1 MKEENYN
8 TDPIKLPEGSRKENP
23 NDILKEDLYT
33 NPIKINPEVE
43 DKFSDKLSSDQYNSP
58 TGITGKIY
66 DSSTLPDGYDE
77 NMKLGG
83 DRNIPVGESQSD
95 KSSSYLS
102 EDRYKSPINLNIN
115 THEKGINETPIELV
129 NKDEVNKSNSII
141 TEDRY
146 INPIPREGIEGD
158 YDSKLSS
165 EGYSSP
171 IHISNVEDV
180 DHSYILEESR
190 YFDTVK
196 LNAEDNSDVI
206 KSGNRYQTSIELTA
220 EDRSPGYLILERY
233 IKPQDIHNFESI
245 SSLNTRL
252 ESVVIKDSE
261 YTEDTDSLGYTIGGN
276 HMSSERNL
284 PPNVDPSSR
293 RPRKDTPVGRS
304 SNDTEDRKGLIVDDN
319 SSESKISDFI
329 SNKDIIPIDRKIEDY
344 RDIDESRYSGFK
356 VELSSESNNPS
367 IDKEKYSDT
376 TKIPNYSNEL
386 PEIDDSVISLPVDTA
401 PLTEDIKDK
410 YANTAKW
417 MSVQND
423 LDRGFNT
430 VRKYEQLLGN
440 YAQLGD
446 WGQMVSSAVTG
457 VLGAK
462 NFRDNT
468 RVPAHKVKALSELSA
483 IRSTVQNNFTGPM
496 GMAKQELID
505 ELLLTTEIALRKAR
519 ELAKEN
525 AGRLPGNNEGIIS
538 NFINEKLGGNIVKK
552 GIDAVTGAIN
562 SVSNKIFGV
571 DGGER
576 VAYIEPKNRPE
587 KIENYGYS
595 KVTENLGS
603 DVSRIFSSDY
613 MSEGLYTTLSELAN
627 SSISNINDLSEV
639 LRNAPYITSW
649 NKIMDLDSDSN
660 DKWEIVFK
668 PFIGSENGNYTVLPD
683 ISEIN
688 TRNMKEFNVETNYT
702 NWLPFTGF
710 ELQHKKLTNK
720 SVGLFDGEFSIPV
733 SLEFTNEIRLTISD
747 DQCKSFRWY
756 FDTCTEASMY
766 KRVKDSKEMK
776 KGEDYTKVYK
786 DKPMTAM
793 YKNATFEC
801 SIYVLKGDLATVKK
815 FPLLITLRDYQVE
828 YVGDQ
833 ESSPVE
839 LSLHFSIV
847 GELNTKMSD
856 AARNLN
862 SMELPNKPKT
872 PSLSTPGLN
881 SASGSSKSSASLSG

>member
-1 MKEENYN
+1 MKS
-8 TDPIKLPEGSRKENP
+8 DDK
-23 NDILKEDLYT
+23 YT
-33 NPIKINPEVE
+33 NPINLPNNLE
-43 DKFSDKLSSDQYNSP
+43 DKLDDTLKKDLYNKPDELKLRSDNSLPLNYESSVDLPNDNLYIPIGEKGIDKLDEYLSDYSNKIPNNRSENDIDEEIYSTPVKLNIEINEVGTEYISSLPESKSDNSESEVLSKTSYSNP
-58 TGITGKIY
+58 LEITVE
-66 DSSTLPDGYDE
+66 DSSTDIIE
-77 NMKLGG
+77 
-83 DRNIPVGESQSD
+83 
-95 KSSSYLS
+95 
-102 EDRYKSPINLNIN
+102 EDRYKSPISNLVEDNSSNILTN
-115 THEKGINETPIELV
+115 ESRYISPVKNEVEDKSPAYLLLEK
-129 NKDEVNKSNSII
+129 
-141 TEDRY
+141 Y
-146 INPIPREGIEGD
+146 INPITIEKSKSLSD
-158 YDSKLSS
+158 LNDKLSKV
-165 EGYSSP
+165 
-171 IHISNVEDV
+171 VED
-180 DHSYILEESR
+180 DSYYYEI
-190 YFDTVK
+190 
-196 LNAEDNSDVI
+196 
-206 KSGNRYQTSIELTA
+206 
-220 EDRSPGYLILERY
+220 
-233 IKPQDIHNFESI
+233 
-245 SSLNTRL
+245 
-252 ESVVIKDSE
+252 
-261 YTEDTDSLGYTIGGN
+261 TDSLGYTQSGK
-276 HMSSERNL
+276 HSSINRLL
-284 PPNVDPSSR
+284 PPDIDPSNR
-293 RPRKDTPVGRS
+293 RPRKDEHVGRS
-304 SNDTEDRKGLIVDDN
+304 DSDLVTDDYVRRGLVNDSNN
-319 SSESKISDFI
+319 SESKSSDYL
-329 SNKDIIPIDRKIEDY
+329 SNKESIPIDRKIEDY
-344 RDIDESRYSGFK
+344 RNISEDRYSGYK
-356 VELSSESNNPS
+356 IDVSQDKNSSSVNESKYSES
-367 IDKEKYSDT
+367 E
-376 TKIPNYSNEL
+376 KIPGYSENL
-386 PEIDDSVISLPVDTA
+386 PDITENVVSLPVDTV

-538 NFINEKLGGNIVKK
+538 NFINEKLGGNLIKK
-552 GIDAVTGAIN
+552 GIDTVTGAID
-562 SVSNKIFGV
+562 SISNKIFGV

-576 VAYIEPKNRPE
+576 VAYIDPKNRPE

-603 DVSRIFSSDY
+603 DISRIFSNDY
-613 MSEGLYTTLSELAN
+613 ISNGFYTTLSELAN
-627 SSISNINDLSEV
+627 SSISNINELSEV

-649 NKIMDLDSDSN
+649 NKIMELDSDSN

-688 TRNMKEFNVETNYT
+688 TRNMKEFKVKTNYT

-766 KRVKDSKEMK
+766 KRVKESDEME

-793 YKNATFEC
+793 YKNVTFEC

-815 FPLLITLRDYQVE
+815 FPLLVTLRDYQVE

-839 LSLHFSIV
+839 LNLHFSIV

-856 AARNLN
+856 SARKLN
-862 SMELPNKPKT
+862 SMELPNKPET

-881 SASGSSKSSASLSG
+881 SASGSSKSSASLSGWDNGAYLT

>member
-1 MKEENYN
+1 MKS
-8 TDPIKLPEGSRKENP
+8 DDK
-23 NDILKEDLYT
+23 YT
-33 NPIKINPEVE
+33 NPINLPNNLEDKLDDKLKKDLYNKPDELKVRSNSSLPLNYESSVDLPNDNLYIPIGEKGIDKLDEYLSDYSNKIPNNRSENDIDEEIYSTPVKLNIEINEVGTEYISSLPESKSDNSESEVLGKTSYSNPLEITVE
-43 DKFSDKLSSDQYNSP
+43 DR
-58 TGITGKIY
+58 
-66 DSSTLPDGYDE
+66 STDIIE
-77 NMKLGG
+77 
-83 DRNIPVGESQSD
+83 
-95 KSSSYLS
+95 
-102 EDRYKSPINLNIN
+102 EDRYKSPISNLVEDNSSNILTN
-115 THEKGINETPIELV
+115 ESRYISPVKNEVEDKSPAYLLLEK
-129 NKDEVNKSNSII
+129 
-141 TEDRY
+141 Y
-146 INPIPREGIEGD
+146 INPITIEKSKSLSD
-158 YDSKLSS
+158 LNDKLSKV
-165 EGYSSP
+165 
-171 IHISNVEDV
+171 VED
-180 DHSYILEESR
+180 DSYYYEI
-190 YFDTVK
+190 
-196 LNAEDNSDVI
+196 
-206 KSGNRYQTSIELTA
+206 
-220 EDRSPGYLILERY
+220 
-233 IKPQDIHNFESI
+233 
-245 SSLNTRL
+245 
-252 ESVVIKDSE
+252 
-261 YTEDTDSLGYTIGGN
+261 TDSLGYTQSGK
-276 HMSSERNL
+276 HSSINRLL
-284 PPNVDPSSR
+284 PPDIDPSNR
-293 RPRKDTPVGRS
+293 RPRKDEHVGRS
-304 SNDTEDRKGLIVDDN
+304 DSDLVTDDYVRRGLVNDSNN
-319 SSESKISDFI
+319 SESKSSDYL
-329 SNKDIIPIDRKIEDY
+329 SNKESIPIDRKIEDY
-344 RDIDESRYSGFK
+344 RNISEDRYSGYK
-356 VELSSESNNPS
+356 IDVSQDKNSSSVNESKYSES
-367 IDKEKYSDT
+367 E
-376 TKIPNYSNEL
+376 KIPGYSENL
-386 PEIDDSVISLPVDTA
+386 PDITENVVSLPVDTV

-496 GMAKQELID
+496 GIAKQELID

-538 NFINEKLGGNIVKK
+538 NFINEKLGGNLIKK
-552 GIDAVTGAIN
+552 GIDTVTGAID
-562 SVSNKIFGV
+562 SISNKIFGV

-576 VAYIEPKNRPE
+576 VAYIDPKNRPE

-603 DVSRIFSSDY
+603 DVSRIFSNDY
-613 MSEGLYTTLSELAN
+613 ISNGFYTTLSELAN
-627 SSISNINDLSEV
+627 SSISNINELSEV

-649 NKIMDLDSDSN
+649 NKIMELDSDSN

-688 TRNMKEFNVETNYT
+688 TRNMKEFKVKTNYT

-766 KRVKDSKEMK
+766 KRVKESDEME

-793 YKNATFEC
+793 YKNVTFEC

-815 FPLLITLRDYQVE
+815 FPLLVTLRDYQVE

-839 LSLHFSIV
+839 LNLHFSIV

-856 AARNLN
+856 SARKLN
-862 SMELPNKPKT
+862 SMELPNKPET

-881 SASGSSKSSASLSG
+881 SASGSSKSSASLSGWDNGAYLT

>member
-1 MKEENYN
+1 MKS
-8 TDPIKLPEGSRKENP
+8 DDK
-23 NDILKEDLYT
+23 YT
-33 NPIKINPEVE
+33 NPINLPNNLEDKLDDTLKKDLYNKPDELKLRSDNSLPLNYESSVDLPNDNLYIPIGEKGIDKLDEYLSDYSNKIPNNRSENDIDEEIYSTPVKLNIEINEVGTEYISSLPESKSDNSESEVLSKTSYSNPLEITVE
-43 DKFSDKLSSDQYNSP
+43 DR
-58 TGITGKIY
+58 
-66 DSSTLPDGYDE
+66 STDIIE
-77 NMKLGG
+77 
-83 DRNIPVGESQSD
+83 
-95 KSSSYLS
+95 
-102 EDRYKSPINLNIN
+102 EDRYKSPISNLVEDNSSNILTN
-115 THEKGINETPIELV
+115 ESRYISPVKNEVEDKSPAYLLLEK
-129 NKDEVNKSNSII
+129 
-141 TEDRY
+141 Y
-146 INPIPREGIEGD
+146 INPITIEKSKSLSD
-158 YDSKLSS
+158 LNDKLSKV
-165 EGYSSP
+165 
-171 IHISNVEDV
+171 VED
-180 DHSYILEESR
+180 DSYYYEI
-190 YFDTVK
+190 
-196 LNAEDNSDVI
+196 
-206 KSGNRYQTSIELTA
+206 
-220 EDRSPGYLILERY
+220 
-233 IKPQDIHNFESI
+233 
-245 SSLNTRL
+245 
-252 ESVVIKDSE
+252 
-261 YTEDTDSLGYTIGGN
+261 TDSLGYTQSGK
-276 HMSSERNL
+276 HSSINRLL
-284 PPNVDPSSR
+284 PPDIDPSNR
-293 RPRKDTPVGRS
+293 RPRKDEHVGRS
-304 SNDTEDRKGLIVDDN
+304 DSDLVTDDYVRRRLVNDSNN
-319 SSESKISDFI
+319 SESKSSDYL
-329 SNKDIIPIDRKIEDY
+329 SNKESIPIDRKIEDY
-344 RDIDESRYSGFK
+344 RNISEDRYSGYK
-356 VELSSESNNPS
+356 IDVSQDKNSSSVNESKYSES
-367 IDKEKYSDT
+367 E
-376 TKIPNYSNEL
+376 KIPGYSENL
-386 PEIDDSVISLPVDTA
+386 PDITENVVSLPVDTV

-538 NFINEKLGGNIVKK
+538 NFINEKLGGNLIKK
-552 GIDAVTGAIN
+552 GIDTVTGAID
-562 SVSNKIFGV
+562 SISNKIFGV

-576 VAYIEPKNRPE
+576 VAYIDPKNRPE

-603 DVSRIFSSDY
+603 DVSRIFSNDY
-613 MSEGLYTTLSELAN
+613 ISNGFYITLSELAN
-627 SSISNINDLSEV
+627 SSISNINELSEV

-649 NKIMDLDSDSN
+649 NKIMELDSDSN

-688 TRNMKEFNVETNYT
+688 TRNMKEFKVKTNYT

-766 KRVKDSKEMK
+766 KRVKESDEME

-793 YKNATFEC
+793 YKNVTFEC

-815 FPLLITLRDYQVE
+815 FPLLVTLRDYQVE

-839 LSLHFSIV
+839 LNLHFSIV

-856 AARNLN
+856 SARKLN
-862 SMELPNKPKT
+862 SMELPNKPET

-881 SASGSSKSSASLSG
+881 SASGSSKSSASLSGWDNGAYLT

>member
-1 MKEENYN
+1 MKS
-8 TDPIKLPEGSRKENP
+8 DDK
-23 NDILKEDLYT
+23 YT
-33 NPIKINPEVE
+33 NPINLPNNLEDKLDDTLKKDLYNKPDELKLRSDNSLPLNYESSVDLPNDNLYIPIGEKGIDKLDEYLSDYSNKIPNNRRENDIDEEIYSTPVKLNIEINEVGTEYISSLPESKSDNSESEVLGKTSYSNPLEITVE
-43 DKFSDKLSSDQYNSP
+43 DR
-58 TGITGKIY
+58 
-66 DSSTLPDGYDE
+66 STDIIE
-77 NMKLGG
+77 
-83 DRNIPVGESQSD
+83 
-95 KSSSYLS
+95 
-102 EDRYKSPINLNIN
+102 EDRYKSPISNLVEDNSSNILTN
-115 THEKGINETPIELV
+115 ESRYISPVKNEVEDKSPAYLLLEK
-129 NKDEVNKSNSII
+129 
-141 TEDRY
+141 Y
-146 INPIPREGIEGD
+146 INPITIEKSKSLSD
-158 YDSKLSS
+158 LDDKLSKV
-165 EGYSSP
+165 
-171 IHISNVEDV
+171 VED
-180 DHSYILEESR
+180 DSYYYEI
-190 YFDTVK
+190 
-196 LNAEDNSDVI
+196 
-206 KSGNRYQTSIELTA
+206 
-220 EDRSPGYLILERY
+220 
-233 IKPQDIHNFESI
+233 
-245 SSLNTRL
+245 
-252 ESVVIKDSE
+252 
-261 YTEDTDSLGYTIGGN
+261 TDSLGYTQSGK
-276 HMSSERNL
+276 HSSINRLL
-284 PPNVDPSSR
+284 PPDIDPSNR
-293 RPRKDTPVGRS
+293 RPRKDEHVGRS
-304 SNDTEDRKGLIVDDN
+304 DSDLVTDDYVRRGLVNDSNN
-319 SSESKISDFI
+319 SESKSSDYL
-329 SNKDIIPIDRKIEDY
+329 SNKESIPIDRKIEDY
-344 RDIDESRYSGFK
+344 RNISEDRYSGYK
-356 VELSSESNNPS
+356 IDVSQDKNSSSVNESKYSES
-367 IDKEKYSDT
+367 E
-376 TKIPNYSNEL
+376 KIPGYSENL
-386 PEIDDSVISLPVDTA
+386 PDITENVVSLPVDTV

-538 NFINEKLGGNIVKK
+538 NFINEKLGGNLIKK
-552 GIDAVTGAIN
+552 GIDTVTGAID
-562 SVSNKIFGV
+562 SISNKIFGV

-576 VAYIEPKNRPE
+576 VAYIDPKNRPE

-603 DVSRIFSSDY
+603 DVSRIFSNDY
-613 MSEGLYTTLSELAN
+613 ISNGFYTTLSELAN
-627 SSISNINDLSEV
+627 SSISNINELSEV

-649 NKIMDLDSDSN
+649 NKIMELDSDSN

-688 TRNMKEFNVETNYT
+688 TRNMKEFKVKTNYT

-766 KRVKDSKEMK
+766 KRVKESDEME

-793 YKNATFEC
+793 YKNVTFEC

-815 FPLLITLRDYQVE
+815 FPLLVTLRDYQVE

-839 LSLHFSIV
+839 LNLHFSIV

-856 AARNLN
+856 SARKLN
-862 SMELPNKPKT
+862 SMELPNKPET

-881 SASGSSKSSASLSG
+881 SASGSSKSSASLSGWDNGAYLT

>member
-1 MKEENYN
+1 MKS
-8 TDPIKLPEGSRKENP
+8 DDK
-23 NDILKEDLYT
+23 YT
-33 NPIKINPEVE
+33 NPINLPNNLEDKLDDTLKKDLYNKPDELKLRSDNSLPLNYESSVDLPNDNLYIPIGEKGIDKLDEYLSDYSNKIPNNRSENDIDEEIYSTPVKLNIEINEVGTEYISSLPESKSDNSESEVLSKTSYSNPLEITVE
-43 DKFSDKLSSDQYNSP
+43 DR
-58 TGITGKIY
+58 
-66 DSSTLPDGYDE
+66 STDIIE
-77 NMKLGG
+77 
-83 DRNIPVGESQSD
+83 
-95 KSSSYLS
+95 
-102 EDRYKSPINLNIN
+102 EDRYKSPISNLVEDNSSNILTN
-115 THEKGINETPIELV
+115 ESRYISPVKNEVEDKSPAYLLLEK
-129 NKDEVNKSNSII
+129 
-141 TEDRY
+141 Y
-146 INPIPREGIEGD
+146 INPITIEKSKSLSD
-158 YDSKLSS
+158 LNDKLSKV
-165 EGYSSP
+165 
-171 IHISNVEDV
+171 VED
-180 DHSYILEESR
+180 DSYYYEI
-190 YFDTVK
+190 
-196 LNAEDNSDVI
+196 
-206 KSGNRYQTSIELTA
+206 
-220 EDRSPGYLILERY
+220 
-233 IKPQDIHNFESI
+233 
-245 SSLNTRL
+245 
-252 ESVVIKDSE
+252 
-261 YTEDTDSLGYTIGGN
+261 TDSLGYTQSGK
-276 HMSSERNL
+276 HSSINRLL
-284 PPNVDPSSR
+284 PPDIDPSNR
-293 RPRKDTPVGRS
+293 RPRKDEHVGRS
-304 SNDTEDRKGLIVDDN
+304 DSDLVTDDYVRRGLVNDSNN
-319 SSESKISDFI
+319 SESKSSDYL
-329 SNKDIIPIDRKIEDY
+329 SNKESIPIDRKIEDY
-344 RDIDESRYSGFK
+344 RNISEDRYSGYK
-356 VELSSESNNPS
+356 IDVSQDKNSSSVNESKYSES
-367 IDKEKYSDT
+367 E
-376 TKIPNYSNEL
+376 KIPGYSENL
-386 PEIDDSVISLPVDTA
+386 PDITENVVSLPVDTV

-538 NFINEKLGGNIVKK
+538 NFINEKLGGNLIKK
-552 GIDAVTGAIN
+552 GIDTVTGAID
-562 SVSNKIFGV
+562 SISNKIFGV

-576 VAYIEPKNRPE
+576 VAYIDPKNRPE

-603 DVSRIFSSDY
+603 DISRIFSNDY
-613 MSEGLYTTLSELAN
+613 ISNGFYTTLSELAN
-627 SSISNINDLSEV
+627 SSISNINELSEV

-649 NKIMDLDSDSN
+649 NKIMELDSDSN

-688 TRNMKEFNVETNYT
+688 TRNMKEFKVKTNYT

-766 KRVKDSKEMK
+766 KRVKESDEME

-793 YKNATFEC
+793 YKNVTFEC

-815 FPLLITLRDYQVE
+815 FPLLVTLRDYQVE

-839 LSLHFSIV
+839 LNLHFSIV

-856 AARNLN
+856 SARKLN
-862 SMELPNKPKT
+862 SMELPNKPET

-881 SASGSSKSSASLSG
+881 SASGSSKSSASLSGWDNGAYLT

>member
-1 MKEENYN
+1 MKS
-8 TDPIKLPEGSRKENP
+8 DDK
-23 NDILKEDLYT
+23 YT
-33 NPIKINPEVE
+33 NPINLPNNLEDKLDDTLKKDLYNKPDELKLRSDNSLPLNYESSVDLPNDNLYIPIGEKGIDKLDEYLSDYSNKIPNNRSENDIDEEIYSTPVKLNIEINEVGTEYISSLPESKSDNSESEVLSKTSYSNPLEITVE
-43 DKFSDKLSSDQYNSP
+43 DR
-58 TGITGKIY
+58 
-66 DSSTLPDGYDE
+66 STDIIE
-77 NMKLGG
+77 
-83 DRNIPVGESQSD
+83 
-95 KSSSYLS
+95 
-102 EDRYKSPINLNIN
+102 EDRYKSPISNLVEDNSSNILTN
-115 THEKGINETPIELV
+115 ESRYISPVKNEVEDKSPAYLLLEK
-129 NKDEVNKSNSII
+129 
-141 TEDRY
+141 Y
-146 INPIPREGIEGD
+146 INPITIEKSKSLSD
-158 YDSKLSS
+158 LNDKLSKV
-165 EGYSSP
+165 
-171 IHISNVEDV
+171 VED
-180 DHSYILEESR
+180 DSYYYEI
-190 YFDTVK
+190 
-196 LNAEDNSDVI
+196 
-206 KSGNRYQTSIELTA
+206 
-220 EDRSPGYLILERY
+220 
-233 IKPQDIHNFESI
+233 
-245 SSLNTRL
+245 
-252 ESVVIKDSE
+252 
-261 YTEDTDSLGYTIGGN
+261 TDSLGYTQSGK
-276 HMSSERNL
+276 HSSINRLL
-284 PPNVDPSSR
+284 PPDIDPSNR
-293 RPRKDTPVGRS
+293 RPRKDEHVGRS
-304 SNDTEDRKGLIVDDN
+304 DSDLVTDDYVRRGLVNDSNN
-319 SSESKISDFI
+319 SESKSSDYL
-329 SNKDIIPIDRKIEDY
+329 SNKESIPIDRKIEDY
-344 RDIDESRYSGFK
+344 RNISEDRYSGYK
-356 VELSSESNNPS
+356 IDVSQDKNSSSVNESKYSES
-367 IDKEKYSDT
+367 E
-376 TKIPNYSNEL
+376 KIPGYSENL
-386 PEIDDSVISLPVDTA
+386 PDITENVVSLPVDTV

-538 NFINEKLGGNIVKK
+538 NFINEKLGGNLIKK
-552 GIDAVTGAIN
+552 GIDTVTGAID
-562 SVSNKIFGV
+562 SISNKIFGV

-576 VAYIEPKNRPE
+576 VAYIDPKNRPE

-603 DVSRIFSSDY
+603 DISRIFSNDY
-613 MSEGLYTTLSELAN
+613 ISNGFYTTLSELAN
-627 SSISNINDLSEV
+627 SSISNINELSEV

-649 NKIMDLDSDSN
+649 NKIMELDSDSN

-688 TRNMKEFNVETNYT
+688 TRNMKEFKVKTNYT

-766 KRVKDSKEMK
+766 KRVKESDEME

-793 YKNATFEC
+793 YKNVTFEC

-815 FPLLITLRDYQVE
+815 FPLLVTLRDYQVE

-839 LSLHFSIV
+839 LNLHFSIV

-856 AARNLN
+856 SARKLN
-862 SMELPNKPKT
+862 SMELPNKPET
-872 PSLSTPGLN
+872 PSLSTPVLN
-881 SASGSSKSSASLSG
+881 SASGSSKSSASLSGWDNGAYLT

>member
-1 MKEENYN
+1 MKS
-8 TDPIKLPEGSRKENP
+8 DDK
-23 NDILKEDLYT
+23 YT
-33 NPIKINPEVE
+33 NPINLPNNLEDKLDDTLKKDLYNKPDELKLRSDNSLPLNYESSVDLPNDNLYIPIGEKGIDKLDEYLSDYSNKIPNNRSENDIDEEIYSTPVKLNIEINEVGTEYISSLPESKSDNSESEVLGKTSYSNPLEITVE
-43 DKFSDKLSSDQYNSP
+43 DR
-58 TGITGKIY
+58 
-66 DSSTLPDGYDE
+66 STDIIE
-77 NMKLGG
+77 
-83 DRNIPVGESQSD
+83 
-95 KSSSYLS
+95 
-102 EDRYKSPINLNIN
+102 EDRYKSPISNL
-115 THEKGINETPIELV
+115 V
-129 NKDEVNKSNSII
+129 
-141 TEDRY
+141 
-146 INPIPREGIEGD
+146 
-158 YDSKLSS
+158 
-165 EGYSSP
+165 
-171 IHISNVEDV
+171 
-180 DHSYILEESR
+180 
-190 YFDTVK
+190 
-196 LNAEDNSDVI
+196 EDNSKDI
-206 KSGNRYQTSIELTA
+206 LTN
-220 EDRSPGYLILERY
+220 DSRY
-233 IKPQDIHNFESI
+233 IYPVKNEVEDKSPAYLLLEKYI
-245 SSLNTRL
+245 SPTTIEKRDGLSGLNDKL
-252 ESVVIKDSE
+252 SKVVEDDSYYYE
-261 YTEDTDSLGYTIGGN
+261 TTDSLGYTQSGK
-276 HMSSERNL
+276 HSSINRLL
-284 PPNVDPSSR
+284 PPDIDPSNR
-293 RPRKDTPVGRS
+293 RPRKDEHVGRS
-304 SNDTEDRKGLIVDDN
+304 DSDLVTDDYVRIGLVNDSNN
-319 SSESKISDFI
+319 SESKSSDYL
-329 SNKDIIPIDRKIEDY
+329 SNKESIPIDRKIEDY
-344 RDIDESRYSGFK
+344 RNISEDRYSGYK
-356 VELSSESNNPS
+356 IDVSQDKNSSSVNESKYSES
-367 IDKEKYSDT
+367 E
-376 TKIPNYSNEL
+376 KIPGYSENLTDITEN
-386 PEIDDSVISLPVDTA
+386 VVSLPVDTV

-538 NFINEKLGGNIVKK
+538 NFINEKLGGNLIKK
-552 GIDAVTGAIN
+552 GIDTVTGAID
-562 SVSNKIFGV
+562 SISNKIFGV

-576 VAYIEPKNRPE
+576 VAYIDPKNRPE

-603 DVSRIFSSDY
+603 DISRIFSNDY
-613 MSEGLYTTLSELAN
+613 ISNGFYTTLSELAN
-627 SSISNINDLSEV
+627 SSISNINELSEV

-649 NKIMDLDSDSN
+649 NKIMELDSDSN

-688 TRNMKEFNVETNYT
+688 TRNMKEFKVKTNYT

-766 KRVKDSKEMK
+766 KRVKESDEME

-793 YKNATFEC
+793 YKNVTFEC

-815 FPLLITLRDYQVE
+815 FPLLVTLRDYQVE

-839 LSLHFSIV
+839 LNLHFSIV

-856 AARNLN
+856 SARKLN
-862 SMELPNKPKT
+862 SMELPNKPET

-881 SASGSSKSSASLSG
+881 SASGSSKSSASLSGWDNGAYLT

>member
-1 MKEENYN
+1 MKS
-8 TDPIKLPEGSRKENP
+8 DDK
-23 NDILKEDLYT
+23 YT
-33 NPIKINPEVE
+33 NPINLPNNLEDKLDDTLKKDLYNKPDELKLRSDNSLPLNYESSVDLPNDNLYIPIGEKGIDKLDEYLSDYSNKIPNNRSENDIDEEIYSTPVKLNIEINEVGTEYISSLPESKSDNSESEVLGKTSYSNPLEITVE
-43 DKFSDKLSSDQYNSP
+43 DR
-58 TGITGKIY
+58 
-66 DSSTLPDGYDE
+66 STDIIE
-77 NMKLGG
+77 
-83 DRNIPVGESQSD
+83 
-95 KSSSYLS
+95 
-102 EDRYKSPINLNIN
+102 EDRYKSPISNLVEDNSSNILTN
-115 THEKGINETPIELV
+115 ESRYISPVKNEVEDKSPAYLLLEK
-129 NKDEVNKSNSII
+129 
-141 TEDRY
+141 Y
-146 INPIPREGIEGD
+146 INPITIEKSKSLSD
-158 YDSKLSS
+158 LNDKLSKV
-165 EGYSSP
+165 
-171 IHISNVEDV
+171 VED
-180 DHSYILEESR
+180 DSYYYEI
-190 YFDTVK
+190 
-196 LNAEDNSDVI
+196 
-206 KSGNRYQTSIELTA
+206 
-220 EDRSPGYLILERY
+220 
-233 IKPQDIHNFESI
+233 
-245 SSLNTRL
+245 
-252 ESVVIKDSE
+252 
-261 YTEDTDSLGYTIGGN
+261 TDSLGYTQSGK
-276 HMSSERNL
+276 HSSINRLL
-284 PPNVDPSSR
+284 PPDIDPSNR
-293 RPRKDTPVGRS
+293 RPRKDEHVGRS
-304 SNDTEDRKGLIVDDN
+304 DSDLVTDDYVRRGLVNDSNN
-319 SSESKISDFI
+319 SESKSSDYL
-329 SNKDIIPIDRKIEDY
+329 SNKESIPIDRKIEDY
-344 RDIDESRYSGFK
+344 RNISEDRYSGYK
-356 VELSSESNNPS
+356 IDVSQDKNSSSVNESKYSES
-367 IDKEKYSDT
+367 E
-376 TKIPNYSNEL
+376 KIPGYSENL
-386 PEIDDSVISLPVDTA
+386 PDITENVVSLPVDTV

-538 NFINEKLGGNIVKK
+538 NFINEKLGGNLIKK
-552 GIDAVTGAIN
+552 GIDTVTGAID
-562 SVSNKIFGV
+562 SISNKIFGV

-576 VAYIEPKNRPE
+576 VAYIDPKNRPE

-603 DVSRIFSSDY
+603 DVSRIFSNDY
-613 MSEGLYTTLSELAN
+613 ISNGFYTTLSELAN
-627 SSISNINDLSEV
+627 SSISNINELSEV

-649 NKIMDLDSDSN
+649 NKIMELDSDSN

-688 TRNMKEFNVETNYT
+688 TRNMKEFKVKTNYT

-766 KRVKDSKEMK
+766 KRVKESDEME

-793 YKNATFEC
+793 YKNVTFEC

-815 FPLLITLRDYQVE
+815 FPLLVTLRDYQVE

-839 LSLHFSIV
+839 LNLHFSIV

-856 AARNLN
+856 SARKLN
-862 SMELPNKPKT
+862 SMELPNKPET

-881 SASGSSKSSASLSG
+881 SASGSSKSSASLSGWDNGAYLT

>member
-1 MKEENYN
+1 MKS
-8 TDPIKLPEGSRKENP
+8 DDK
-23 NDILKEDLYT
+23 YT
-33 NPIKINPEVE
+33 NPINLPNNLEDKLDDTLKKDLYNKPDELKLRSDNSLPLNYESSVDLPNDNLYIPIGEKGIDKLDEYLSDYSNKIPNNRSENDIDEEIYSTPVKLNIEINEAGTEYISSLPESKSDNSESEVLGKTSYSNPLEITVE
-43 DKFSDKLSSDQYNSP
+43 DR
-58 TGITGKIY
+58 
-66 DSSTLPDGYDE
+66 STDIIE
-77 NMKLGG
+77 
-83 DRNIPVGESQSD
+83 
-95 KSSSYLS
+95 
-102 EDRYKSPINLNIN
+102 EDRYKSPISNL
-115 THEKGINETPIELV
+115 V
-129 NKDEVNKSNSII
+129 
-141 TEDRY
+141 
-146 INPIPREGIEGD
+146 
-158 YDSKLSS
+158 
-165 EGYSSP
+165 
-171 IHISNVEDV
+171 
-180 DHSYILEESR
+180 
-190 YFDTVK
+190 
-196 LNAEDNSDVI
+196 EDNSKDI
-206 KSGNRYQTSIELTA
+206 LTN
-220 EDRSPGYLILERY
+220 DSRY
-233 IKPQDIHNFESI
+233 ISPVKNEVEDKSPAYLLLEKYI
-245 SSLNTRL
+245 SPTTIEKRDGLSDLNDKL
-252 ESVVIKDSE
+252 SKVVEDDSYYYE
-261 YTEDTDSLGYTIGGN
+261 TTDSLGYTQSGK
-276 HMSSERNL
+276 HSSINRLL
-284 PPNVDPSSR
+284 PPDIDPSNR
-293 RPRKDTPVGRS
+293 RPRKDEHVGRS
-304 SNDTEDRKGLIVDDN
+304 DSDLVTDDYVRRGLINDSN
-319 SSESKISDFI
+319 NSESKSSDYL
-329 SNKDIIPIDRKIEDY
+329 SNKESIPIDRKIEDY
-344 RDIDESRYSGFK
+344 RNISEDRYSGYK
-356 VELSSESNNPS
+356 IDISQDKNSSSVNESKYSES
-367 IDKEKYSDT
+367 E
-376 TKIPNYSNEL
+376 KIPGYSENL
-386 PEIDDSVISLPVDTA
+386 PDITENVVSLPVDTV

-538 NFINEKLGGNIVKK
+538 NFINEKLGGNLIKK
-552 GIDAVTGAIN
+552 GIDTVTGAID
-562 SVSNKIFGV
+562 SISNKIFGV

-576 VAYIEPKNRPE
+576 VAYIDPKNRPE

-603 DVSRIFSSDY
+603 DVSRIFSNDY
-613 MSEGLYTTLSELAN
+613 ISNGFYTTLSELAN
-627 SSISNINDLSEV
+627 SSISNINELSEV

-649 NKIMDLDSDSN
+649 NKIMELDSDSN

-688 TRNMKEFNVETNYT
+688 TRNMKEFKVKTNYT

-766 KRVKDSKEMK
+766 KRVKESDEME

-793 YKNATFEC
+793 YKNVTFEC

-815 FPLLITLRDYQVE
+815 FPLLVTLRDYQVE

-839 LSLHFSIV
+839 LNLHFSIV

-856 AARNLN
+856 SARKLN
-862 SMELPNKPKT
+862 SMELPNKPET

-881 SASGSSKSSASLSG
+881 SASGSSKSSASLSGWDNGAYLT

>member
-1 MKEENYN
+1 MKS
-8 TDPIKLPEGSRKENP
+8 DDK
-23 NDILKEDLYT
+23 YT
-33 NPIKINPEVE
+33 NPINLPNNLEDKLDDTLKKDLYNKPDELKLRSDNSLPLNYESSVDLPNDNLYIPIGEKGIDKLDEYLSDYSNKIPNNRSENDIDEEIYSTPVKLNIEINEVGTEYISSLPESKSDNSESEVLSKTSYSNPLEITVE
-43 DKFSDKLSSDQYNSP
+43 DR
-58 TGITGKIY
+58 
-66 DSSTLPDGYDE
+66 STDIIE
-77 NMKLGG
+77 
-83 DRNIPVGESQSD
+83 
-95 KSSSYLS
+95 
-102 EDRYKSPINLNIN
+102 EDRYKSPISNLVEDNSSNILTN
-115 THEKGINETPIELV
+115 ESRYISPVKNEVEDKSPAYLLLEK
-129 NKDEVNKSNSII
+129 
-141 TEDRY
+141 Y
-146 INPIPREGIEGD
+146 INPITIEKSKSLSD
-158 YDSKLSS
+158 LNDKLSKV
-165 EGYSSP
+165 
-171 IHISNVEDV
+171 VED
-180 DHSYILEESR
+180 DSYYYEI
-190 YFDTVK
+190 
-196 LNAEDNSDVI
+196 
-206 KSGNRYQTSIELTA
+206 
-220 EDRSPGYLILERY
+220 
-233 IKPQDIHNFESI
+233 
-245 SSLNTRL
+245 
-252 ESVVIKDSE
+252 
-261 YTEDTDSLGYTIGGN
+261 TDSLGYTQSGK
-276 HMSSERNL
+276 HSSINRLL
-284 PPNVDPSSR
+284 PPDIDPSNR
-293 RPRKDTPVGRS
+293 RPRKDEHVGRS
-304 SNDTEDRKGLIVDDN
+304 DSDLVTDDYVRRGLVNDSNN
-319 SSESKISDFI
+319 SESKSSDYL
-329 SNKDIIPIDRKIEDY
+329 SNKESIPIDRKIEDY
-344 RDIDESRYSGFK
+344 RNISEDRYSGYK
-356 VELSSESNNPS
+356 IDVSQDKNSSSVNESKYSES
-367 IDKEKYSDT
+367 E
-376 TKIPNYSNEL
+376 KIPGYSENL
-386 PEIDDSVISLPVDTA
+386 PDITENVVSLPVDTV

-538 NFINEKLGGNIVKK
+538 NFINEKLGGNLIKK
-552 GIDAVTGAIN
+552 GIDTVTGAID
-562 SVSNKIFGV
+562 SISNKIFGV

-576 VAYIEPKNRPE
+576 VAYIDPKNRPE

-603 DVSRIFSSDY
+603 DVSRIFSNDY
-613 MSEGLYTTLSELAN
+613 ISNGFYTTLSELAN
-627 SSISNINDLSEV
+627 SSISNINELSEV

-649 NKIMDLDSDSN
+649 NKIMELDSDSN

-688 TRNMKEFNVETNYT
+688 TRNMKEFKVKTNYT

-766 KRVKDSKEMK
+766 KRVKESDEME

-793 YKNATFEC
+793 YKNVTFEC

-815 FPLLITLRDYQVE
+815 FPLLVTLRDYQVE

-839 LSLHFSIV
+839 LNLHFSIV

-856 AARNLN
+856 SARKLN
-862 SMELPNKPKT
+862 SMELPNKPET

-881 SASGSSKSSASLSG
+881 SASGSSKSSASLSGWDNGAYLT

>member
-1 MKEENYN
+1 MKS
-8 TDPIKLPEGSRKENP
+8 DDK
-23 NDILKEDLYT
+23 YT
-33 NPIKINPEVE
+33 NPINLPNNLEDKLDDTLKKDLYNKPDELKLRSDNSLPLNYESSVDLPNDNLYIPIGEKGIDKLDEYLSDYSNKIPNNRSENDIDEEIYSTPVKLNIEINEVGTEYISSLPESKSDNSESEVLSKTSYSNPLEITVE
-43 DKFSDKLSSDQYNSP
+43 DR
-58 TGITGKIY
+58 
-66 DSSTLPDGYDE
+66 STDIIE
-77 NMKLGG
+77 
-83 DRNIPVGESQSD
+83 
-95 KSSSYLS
+95 
-102 EDRYKSPINLNIN
+102 EDRYKSPISNLVEDNSSNILTN
-115 THEKGINETPIELV
+115 ESRYISPVKNEVEDKSPAYLLLEK
-129 NKDEVNKSNSII
+129 
-141 TEDRY
+141 Y
-146 INPIPREGIEGD
+146 INPITIEKSKSLSD
-158 YDSKLSS
+158 LNDKLSKV
-165 EGYSSP
+165 
-171 IHISNVEDV
+171 VED
-180 DHSYILEESR
+180 DSYYYEI
-190 YFDTVK
+190 
-196 LNAEDNSDVI
+196 
-206 KSGNRYQTSIELTA
+206 
-220 EDRSPGYLILERY
+220 
-233 IKPQDIHNFESI
+233 
-245 SSLNTRL
+245 
-252 ESVVIKDSE
+252 
-261 YTEDTDSLGYTIGGN
+261 TDSLGYTQSGK
-276 HMSSERNL
+276 HSSINRLL
-284 PPNVDPSSR
+284 PPDIDPSNR
-293 RPRKDTPVGRS
+293 RPRKDEHVGRS
-304 SNDTEDRKGLIVDDN
+304 DSDLVTDDYVRRGLVNDSNN
-319 SSESKISDFI
+319 SESKSSDYL
-329 SNKDIIPIDRKIEDY
+329 SNKESIPIDRKIEDY
-344 RDIDESRYSGFK
+344 RNISEDRYSGYK
-356 VELSSESNNPS
+356 IDVSQDKNSSSVNESKYSES
-367 IDKEKYSDT
+367 E
-376 TKIPNYSNEL
+376 KIPGYSENL
-386 PEIDDSVISLPVDTA
+386 PDITENVVSLPVDTV

-496 GMAKQELID
+496 GIAKQELID

-538 NFINEKLGGNIVKK
+538 NFINEKLGGNLIKK
-552 GIDAVTGAIN
+552 GIDTVTGAID
-562 SVSNKIFGV
+562 SISNKIFGV

-576 VAYIEPKNRPE
+576 VAYIDPKNRPE

-603 DVSRIFSSDY
+603 DVSRIFSNDY
-613 MSEGLYTTLSELAN
+613 ISNGFYTTLSELAN
-627 SSISNINDLSEV
+627 SSISNINELSEV

-649 NKIMDLDSDSN
+649 NKIMELDSDSN

-688 TRNMKEFNVETNYT
+688 TRNMKEFKVKTNYT

-766 KRVKDSKEMK
+766 KRVKKPDEMK

-793 YKNATFEC
+793 YKNVTFEC

-815 FPLLITLRDYQVE
+815 FPLLVTLRDYQVE

-856 AARNLN
+856 SARKLN
-862 SMELPNKPKT
+862 SMELPNKPET

>member
-1 MKEENYN
+1 MKS
-8 TDPIKLPEGSRKENP
+8 DDK
-23 NDILKEDLYT
+23 YT
-33 NPIKINPEVE
+33 NPINLPNNLEDKLDDTLKKDLYNKPDELKVRSNSSLPSSYESSVDLPNDNLYIPIGEKGIDKLDEYLSDYSNKIPNNRSENDIDEEIYSTPVKLNIEINEVGTEYISSLPESKSDNSESEVLSKTSYSNPLEITVE
-43 DKFSDKLSSDQYNSP
+43 DR
-58 TGITGKIY
+58 
-66 DSSTLPDGYDE
+66 STDIIE
-77 NMKLGG
+77 
-83 DRNIPVGESQSD
+83 
-95 KSSSYLS
+95 
-102 EDRYKSPINLNIN
+102 EDRYKSPISNLVEDNSSNILTN
-115 THEKGINETPIELV
+115 ESRYISPVKNEVEDKSPAYLLLEK
-129 NKDEVNKSNSII
+129 
-141 TEDRY
+141 Y
-146 INPIPREGIEGD
+146 INPITIEKSKSLSD
-158 YDSKLSS
+158 LNDKLSKV
-165 EGYSSP
+165 
-171 IHISNVEDV
+171 VED
-180 DHSYILEESR
+180 DSYYYEI
-190 YFDTVK
+190 
-196 LNAEDNSDVI
+196 
-206 KSGNRYQTSIELTA
+206 
-220 EDRSPGYLILERY
+220 
-233 IKPQDIHNFESI
+233 
-245 SSLNTRL
+245 
-252 ESVVIKDSE
+252 
-261 YTEDTDSLGYTIGGN
+261 TDSLGYTQSGK
-276 HMSSERNL
+276 HSSINRLL
-284 PPNVDPSSR
+284 PPDIDPSNR
-293 RPRKDTPVGRS
+293 RPRKDEHVGRS
-304 SNDTEDRKGLIVDDN
+304 DSDLVTDDYVRRGLVNDSNN
-319 SSESKISDFI
+319 SESKSSDYL
-329 SNKDIIPIDRKIEDY
+329 SNKGSIPIDRKIEDY
-344 RDIDESRYSGFK
+344 RNISEDRYSGYK
-356 VELSSESNNPS
+356 IDVSQDKNSSSVNESKYSES
-367 IDKEKYSDT
+367 E
-376 TKIPNYSNEL
+376 KIPGYSENL
-386 PEIDDSVISLPVDTA
+386 PDITENVVSLPVDTV

-538 NFINEKLGGNIVKK
+538 NFINEKLGGNLIKK
-552 GIDAVTGAIN
+552 GIDTVTGAID
-562 SVSNKIFGV
+562 SISNKIFGV

-576 VAYIEPKNRPE
+576 VAYIDPKNRPE

-603 DVSRIFSSDY
+603 DISRIFSNDY
-613 MSEGLYTTLSELAN
+613 ISNGFYTTLSELAN
-627 SSISNINDLSEV
+627 SSISNINELSEV

-649 NKIMDLDSDSN
+649 NKIMELDSDSN

-688 TRNMKEFNVETNYT
+688 TRNMKEFKVKTNYT

-766 KRVKDSKEMK
+766 KRVKESDEME

-793 YKNATFEC
+793 YKNVTFEC

-815 FPLLITLRDYQVE
+815 FPLLVTLRDYQVE

-856 AARNLN
+856 SARKLN
-862 SMELPNKPKT
+862 SMELPNKPET

-881 SASGSSKSSASLSG
+881 SASGSSKSSASLSGWDNGAYLT

>member
-1 MKEENYN
+1 MKS
-8 TDPIKLPEGSRKENP
+8 DDK
-23 NDILKEDLYT
+23 YT
-33 NPIKINPEVE
+33 NPINLPNNLEDKLDDTLKKDLYNKPDELKLRSDNSLPLNYESSVDLPNDNLYIPIGEKGIDKLDEYLSDYSNKIPNNRSENDIDEEIYSTPVKLNIEINEVGTEYISSLPESKSDNSESEVLGKTSYSNPLEITVE
-43 DKFSDKLSSDQYNSP
+43 DR
-58 TGITGKIY
+58 
-66 DSSTLPDGYDE
+66 STDIIE
-77 NMKLGG
+77 
-83 DRNIPVGESQSD
+83 
-95 KSSSYLS
+95 
-102 EDRYKSPINLNIN
+102 EDRYKSPISNLVEDNSSNILTN
-115 THEKGINETPIELV
+115 ESRYISPVKNEVEDKSPAYLLLEK
-129 NKDEVNKSNSII
+129 
-141 TEDRY
+141 Y
-146 INPIPREGIEGD
+146 INPITIEKSKSLSD
-158 YDSKLSS
+158 LNDKLSKV
-165 EGYSSP
+165 
-171 IHISNVEDV
+171 VED
-180 DHSYILEESR
+180 DSYYYEI
-190 YFDTVK
+190 
-196 LNAEDNSDVI
+196 
-206 KSGNRYQTSIELTA
+206 
-220 EDRSPGYLILERY
+220 
-233 IKPQDIHNFESI
+233 
-245 SSLNTRL
+245 
-252 ESVVIKDSE
+252 
-261 YTEDTDSLGYTIGGN
+261 TDSLGYTQSGK
-276 HMSSERNL
+276 HSSINRLL
-284 PPNVDPSSR
+284 PPDIDPSNR
-293 RPRKDTPVGRS
+293 RPRKDEHVGRS
-304 SNDTEDRKGLIVDDN
+304 DSDLVTDDYVRRRLVNDSNN
-319 SSESKISDFI
+319 SESKSSDYL
-329 SNKDIIPIDRKIEDY
+329 SNKESIPIDRKIEDY
-344 RDIDESRYSGFK
+344 RNISEDRYSGYK
-356 VELSSESNNPS
+356 IDVSQDKNSSSVNESKYSES
-367 IDKEKYSDT
+367 E
-376 TKIPNYSNEL
+376 KIPGYSENL
-386 PEIDDSVISLPVDTA
+386 PDITENVVSLPVDTV

-483 IRSTVQNNFTGPM
+483 IRSTVQNNFIGPM

-538 NFINEKLGGNIVKK
+538 NFINEKLGGNLIKK
-552 GIDAVTGAIN
+552 GIDTVTGAID
-562 SVSNKIFGV
+562 SISNKIFGV

-576 VAYIEPKNRPE
+576 VAYIDPKNRPE

-603 DVSRIFSSDY
+603 DVSRIFSNDY
-613 MSEGLYTTLSELAN
+613 ISNGFYITLSELAN
-627 SSISNINDLSEV
+627 SSISNINELSEV

-649 NKIMDLDSDSN
+649 NKIMELDSDSN

-688 TRNMKEFNVETNYT
+688 TRNMKEFKVKTNYT

-766 KRVKDSKEMK
+766 KRVKESDEME

-793 YKNATFEC
+793 YKNVTFEC

-815 FPLLITLRDYQVE
+815 FPLLVTLRDYQVE

-839 LSLHFSIV
+839 LNLHFSIV

-856 AARNLN
+856 SARKLN
-862 SMELPNKPKT
+862 SMELPNKPET

-881 SASGSSKSSASLSG
+881 SASGSSKSSASLSGWDNGAYLT